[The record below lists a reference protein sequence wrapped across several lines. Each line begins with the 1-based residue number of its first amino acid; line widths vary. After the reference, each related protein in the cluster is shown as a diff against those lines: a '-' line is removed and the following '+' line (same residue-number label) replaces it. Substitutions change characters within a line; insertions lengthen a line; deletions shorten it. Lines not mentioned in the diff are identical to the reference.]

1 MEPEQQRIEEAP
13 RGILRG
19 EVRCD
24 DLFVQLYASDAS
36 IYQLHPLGVVRPR
49 NVEDVVQT
57 VQYAAENGLSL
68 HYDSNV

>member
-1 MEPEQQRIEEAP
+1 MEPEQQRIEEDL

-57 VQYAAENGLSL
+57 VQ
-68 HYDSNV
+68 